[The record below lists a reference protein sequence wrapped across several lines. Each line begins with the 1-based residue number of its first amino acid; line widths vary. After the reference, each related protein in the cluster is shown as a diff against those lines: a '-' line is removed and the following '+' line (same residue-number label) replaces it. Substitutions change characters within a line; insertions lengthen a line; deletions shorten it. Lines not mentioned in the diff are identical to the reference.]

1 MVGRRWHAMRD
12 VFSVFFLPFAGLLV
26 LASTQTRTPA
36 SMSFDC
42 IKTYIPLH
50 HLYSFTPTMPTQIA
64 GVYAATTNPS
74 SPPSIGLGAWI
85 SAPRAFCRISKFFIT
100 FWGTVWWHRVCRW
113 WLWTLVDV
121 FFFLFRWIKKNTS
134 KKGGSRNN
142 RLSCLFCGEWC
153 GYVCKKCLLLCWKS
167 RFYIKQYDTDWFVSR
182 INHQVILW
190 IAGFWFHLWNT
201 TSLWQTYHGNANQDK
216 TTHNVVASS

>member
-121 FFFLFRWIKKNTS
+121 FFFCSGELKKTPP
-134 KKGGSRNN
+134 KKEAPETIDYHVFFVGSGVGTFAR
-142 RLSCLFCGEWC
+142 S
-153 GYVCKKCLLLCWKS
+153 V
-167 RFYIKQYDTDWFVSR
+167 FYSVGSHDFT
-182 INHQVILW
+182 
-190 IAGFWFHLWNT
+190 
-201 TSLWQTYHGNANQDK
+201 
-216 TTHNVVASS
+216 